1 MPPFSC
7 PEKELYFRRSNKARN
22 WRRNNFKV
30 VNTVSVPSKGCVFG
44 GDENKH
50 IVTYDDFYLHW
61 ENIGDRSCE
70 PDSASDDSE
79 PNIEFDSEPDGEPES
94 EPDGET
100 ESEADGE
107 TESKPDGESE
117 SEPDGEPDCNP
128 DSKAVSKTFTW
139 QFVWADLLRQDGLQ
153 VGSLTRPVGSQID
166 GVLAANSK
174 VTL

>member
-7 PEKELYFRRSNKARN
+7 PEKELYFRRSNIARN

-30 VNTVSVPSKGCVFG
+30 VNTVSVPSKGCVFY

-61 ENIGDRSCE
+61 ENIGDRSCD

-79 PNIEFDSEPDGEPES
+79 FDSESDGEP
-94 EPDGET
+94 
-100 ESEADGE
+100 
-107 TESKPDGESE
+107 E

-128 DSKAVSKTFTW
+128 DSKTVCKTFTW
-139 QFVWADLLRQDGLQ
+139 QFVWADLLGKDGLQ